1 MGLKVNYFLK
11 LILKCVILKSMTRF
25 LNKLF
30 YCLINKKMSQT
41 RKCFP
46 DLGTKYSAKAS
57 ARAFNTR
64 AISKIKMKKIAH
76 AVARAGANQSAAS
89 VRAAVRDRNFPESF
103 NWADMDSVTRERFN
117 GKKLENIDS
126 FLLPAINQG
135 QCGDCYAVSSAN
147 MTTFRG
153 SIWSLSKPRGQ
164 LSWSQ
169 LSDCT
174 SSITPPP
181 DYGEFMSDGCNG
193 GIPFECALY
202 MAEKGVTLENNYT
215 RAGGDGPTDG
225 RPNPFPRQCAIGG
238 RFKISSAPRIVSQI
252 ENPSDPADS
261 IKYELLNNGP
271 VVATFKVWDDF
282 LCVAPDY
289 MFLWPET
296 NNIYIR
302 GAYKERSKM
311 TPEQFFQKYWTK
323 MNVCEKHMKSG
334 VAVQEFNV
342 WQERQGFGKSFQ
354 EYWKNADNYMGGSP
368 ANPNAPSGH
377 AVVIVG
383 WGKDNVPGYGPLEYW
398 IVQNSWG
405 EGWNDQGYFKFAF
418 TQQKG
423 PDGLYAPKKDPKRP
437 GHTINDDIGFDLP
450 LPDGYGGCVAWD
462 PLIRDKNGK
471 PLEIPKMPQ
480 DLPPPLPPKPTPPS
494 PPPPQPSPPQPYAPV
509 SPGAPLPSPPPDGGE
524 GTPPSPAAEDVCI
537 RITPN
542 SPCATEEEIAAA
554 SAPLS
559 GWLKGLIVVGLLALF
574 GMFVWWMF
582 GGGGGGGSH
591 TSTTSSSLTSVPRP
605 IITRPAANIG
615 QQYPSARVKPPVVNT
630 IRRTTTR

>member
-1 MGLKVNYFLK
+1 
-11 LILKCVILKSMTRF
+11 
-25 LNKLF
+25 
-30 YCLINKKMSQT
+30 MSQS

-46 DLGTKYSAKAS
+46 DLGTQYSAKSS
-57 ARAFNTR
+57 ARAFATKS
-64 AISKIKMKKIAH
+64 ISKANMKKIAH
-76 AVARAGANQSAAS
+76 AAARAGANQSAAS
-89 VRAAVRDRNFPESF
+89 IRAAVRDRNFPESF

-117 GKKLENIDS
+117 GKKLENVDS

-153 SIWSLSKPRGQ
+153 SIWSLSKPKGQ

-174 SSITPPP
+174 NTVTPPE
-181 DYGEFMSDGCNG
+181 DYIGGIQSSGCNG
-193 GIPFECALY
+193 GVPFECALY
-202 MAEKGVTLENNYT
+202 MAEKGVGLEKDYT
-215 RAGGDGPTDG
+215 RVGKDAGQVQ
-225 RPNPFPRQCAIGG
+225 PNEVPELTGAPEPPPRQCAIGG
-238 RFKISSAPRIVSQI
+238 RFKISSAPRVISQI
-252 ENPSDPADS
+252 ENPSDPSDS

-311 TPEQFFQKYWTK
+311 TPEEFFQKYWTK
-323 MNVCEKHMKSG
+323 MNVCENHMKSG
-334 VAVQEFNV
+334 VAVQEFNK
-342 WQERQGFGKSFQ
+342 WQERQGLGKSFQ

-368 ANPNAPSGH
+368 ADPKAPSGH

-405 EGWNDQGYFKFAF
+405 EPWNDQGYFKFAF

-450 LPDGYGGCVAWD
+450 LPDGYGGTVAWD

-480 DLPPPLPPKPTPPS
+480 DLPPPLPPAPPKPSPS
-494 PPPPQPSPPQPYAPV
+494 PPSPPQPSPPQPYAPV
-509 SPGAPLPSPPPDGGE
+509 SPGAPLPSPPPTPDV
-524 GTPPSPAAEDVCI
+524 TPPSPATDVCI

-559 GWLKGLIVVGLLALF
+559 GWFKGLIVIGVVALL
-574 GMFVWWMF
+574 GMFFWWWYQNS
-582 GGGGGGGSH
+582 G
-591 TSTTSSSLTSVPRP
+591 TNTPTAQPRLASMNLP
-605 IITRPAANIG
+605 R
-615 QQYPSARVKPPVVNT
+615 YPSARVGQPNPVVAPNA
-630 IRRTTTR
+630 IRRTTSR